1 MGAFRV
7 FKLTCLLKCM
17 TPPQIL
23 VMLSRVLGHV
33 QNGEKLELLDA
44 HILGGGGTRRH
55 FAFLFQFSACKQVF
69 LVGSF
74 VPPFCTFFLCVFF
87 GDLAKWPPRVVLP
100 CCLGSQAQKA
110 VKCLMEK
117 TRVR

>member
-1 MGAFRV
+1 
-7 FKLTCLLKCM
+7 M

-55 FAFLFQFSACKQVF
+55 FAFLFQFSAVNKCF
-69 LVGSF
+69 SWALLCHLF
-74 VPPFCTFFLCVFF
+74 VHFYCVFF
-87 GDLAKWPPRVVLP
+87 LAILQNGPHVWCYR
-100 CCLGSQAQKA
+100 A
-110 VKCLMEK
+110 VWGPERRRL
-117 TRVR
+117 